1 MRMQQPDG
9 KQHDAASPSGEEES
23 LPLAWRRLL
32 AAPKPMPVD
41 DHGVLGFFLEVMPEE
56 GATFARLDVA
66 PVLLAVAEHGR
77 YARPVPLDS
86 RHLAQSPLQPH
97 EQRLAATM
105 LGLPQTVR
113 KGRSYARLGGHV
125 GDTLLAEILDTA
137 PCFLGGLAGLR
148 LSRGKSHQL
157 SWHWQ
162 MELDGSQR
170 LLPVMPHSQ
179 RLLRIDS
186 LWYLDAE
193 RATVGPFDADAE
205 ETRWLEL
212 PPLSTNTAVACAV
225 ACQVAGSPRVC
236 RCRRCSAKCAAPNWR
251 RGPSSPCTP

>member
-1 MRMQQPDG
+1 MQQPDE
-9 KQHDAASPSGEEES
+9 KQQTTASPSGDEES
-23 LPLAWRRLL
+23 LPVAWRKML
-32 AAPKPMPVD
+32 AAPIKVAATD
-41 DHGVLGFFLEVMPEE
+41 DHSVLGFFLEVMPEE
-56 GATFARLDVA
+56 GAAFARLDVA

-105 LGLPQTVR
+105 LGLPQSVR
-113 KGRSYARLGGHV
+113 KSRSYARLSGHV

-157 SWHWQ
+157 NWHWV
-162 MELDGSQR
+162 MEPDGSQR
-170 LLPVMPHSQ
+170 LLPALPHSQ
-179 RLLRIDS
+179 RLLRLDH

-193 RATVGPFDADAE
+193 RATLGPLDAPAE
-205 ETRWLEL
+205 ETR
-212 PPLSTNTAVACAV
+212 
-225 ACQVAGSPRVC
+225 
-236 RCRRCSAKCAAPNWR
+236 
-251 RGPSSPCTP
+251 